1 MAYLDKIKVNNTNV
15 DVHDSRVASIDTTP
29 TENSTNLI
37 TSGGVYSVLGDIQ
50 SALDA
55 ILGSGVTL
63 ITFTISGDTYQ
74 AEEGMTW
81 QQWADSS
88 YNVVANPYTGQ
99 NSINNGNWY
108 VSGNEIC
115 ITDGFMSGGS
125 VADASYVLV
134 TPQEVIMAN
143 YSYKL
148 ERGSD
153 DPA

>member
-1 MAYLDKIKVNNTNV
+1 MEKHLFYYTSHSQYVEPTDKPAVSYCEQE
-15 DVHDSRVASIDTTP
+15 DEVHYVA
-29 TENSTNLI
+29 
-37 TSGGVYSVLGDIQ
+37 
-50 SALDA
+50 A
-55 ILGSGVTL
+55 GSVTL
-63 ITFTISGDTYQ
+63 ITFTINSKPYQ

-81 QQWADSS
+81 QQWVDSE
-88 YNVVANPYTGQ
+88 YNVVEDPYTGQ